1 MTSSHSTGTNGAT
14 KIPRVVLDQVSQ
26 TYTTDAGDHVL
37 ALTETSTTVEPGEFV
52 CIVGPSGCGKS
63 TLLKM
68 IAGFLEPTTGQVLL
82 DDTEVTDPGPDRGVV
97 FQHANL
103 YPWMTVRENVELAG
117 RFQNE
122 PKAQRRATAEHFL
135 EMVNLTEFADQRP
148 YELSGGMQQRAQ
160 IARVLAGSPEI
171 LLMDEPFGALDALTR
186 ETMQEELLRIWRRDR
201 RTVFFITH
209 SVDEAVLLG
218 TRVWV
223 MSARPGRIL
232 ENLSVQIGDP
242 ADPTLDLGE
251 LRGNPR
257 FHELREYIADAI
269 YAAQGATTS
278 HASTD

>member
-1 MTSSHSTGTNGAT
+1 MSAPTDTT
-14 KIPRVVLDQVSQ
+14 IPRLVLDAVSQ
-26 TYTTDAGDHVL
+26 TYTTDSGDKVL
-37 ALTETSTTVEPGEFV
+37 ALQDTSTVVEPGEFV

-68 IAGFLEPTTGQVLL
+68 IAGFLEPTTGHVLL
-82 DDTEVTDPGPDRGVV
+82 DDEAVTEPGPDRGVV

-117 RFQNE
+117 KFRKV
-122 PKAQRRATAEHFL
+122 PKAERRKTAEL
-135 EMVNLTEFADQRP
+135 YLDMVNLSEFADQRP

-201 RTVFFITH
+201 KTVFFITH

-232 ENLSVQIGDP
+232 EDLSVQIGDP
-242 ADPTLDLGE
+242 HAPSLDLGE
-251 LRGNPR
+251 LRGEKR
-257 FHELREYIADAI
+257 FHELREHIADAI

-278 HASTD
+278 NASTD